1 MSLNRTPF
9 EVLYGR
15 KRHTPLMWS
24 EVGGRVIES
33 LDFIK
38 AAEEKIAE
46 V

>member
-1 MSLNRTPF
+1 
-9 EVLYGR
+9 
-15 KRHTPLMWS
+15 MWS

-46 V
+46 VWENLRIAQSHQKSYTHKRR